1 MSLKRSCKN
10 ANGIAPAPYSTLPIF
25 QSLCDPPDTATGHC
39 GVSIDNIVNV
49 CSSFEYC
56 IVHVH
61 VEDPRGYQR
70 TLIQN
75 PLQTDTTINYE
86 STERGAAGVWISVI
100 PGAGERKSGETA
112 QAGAGWRWPG
122 ELSGHRASSQFSVRH
137 QTANRWAA
145 ATFLVLVL
153 FGSFLRLKMFNL
165 WPSWEDF
172 YTAPH
177 LYDGF

>member
-1 MSLKRSCKN
+1 MSPLSAVLLVSGYRS
-10 ANGIAPAPYSTLPIF
+10 
-25 QSLCDPPDTATGHC
+25 SL
-39 GVSIDNIVNV
+39 
-49 CSSFEYC
+49 E
-56 IVHVH
+56 
-61 VEDPRGYQR
+61 Q
-70 TLIQN
+70 
-75 PLQTDTTINYE
+75 
-86 STERGAAGVWISVI
+86 ERGRAEKLLRLGPA
-100 PGAGERKSGETA
+100 
-112 QAGAGWRWPG
+112 G